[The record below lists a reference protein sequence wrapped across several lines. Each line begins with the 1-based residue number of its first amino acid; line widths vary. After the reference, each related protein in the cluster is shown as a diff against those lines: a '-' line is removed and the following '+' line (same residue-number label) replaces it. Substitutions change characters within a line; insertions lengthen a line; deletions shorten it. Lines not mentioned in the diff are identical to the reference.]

1 MEKQEIIIIGVAIA
15 IFLAVMSIFMVAS
28 IQQTPA
34 GITYDP
40 IKQPMVLPMK
50 ELTSST
56 DPVSGIILDHQKIN
70 TSGTS
75 PTNSA
80 YIGQVSTLDGSTW
93 IAAQAS
99 SSSNMNGKLGIVV
112 KVPTTNISTD
122 GQVLMQGVVRNSS
135 WALTKG
141 SIYYVNATT
150 PGTFSLVKSA
160 DKAVIQPVGW
170 GYNTTVLYFNPVI
183 NASANTM

>member
-1 MEKQEIIIIGVAIA
+1 MEKQEILIVGIAIA
-15 IFLAVMSIFMVAS
+15 IFLACVAIFMAAS
-28 IQQTPA
+28 VQQAPA

-40 IKQPMVLPMK
+40 TRQPMLLPMR

-56 DPVSGIILDHQKIN
+56 DPVSGIILDYQKIN
-70 TSGTS
+70 TSGS
-75 PTNSA
+75 APAASA
-80 YIGQVSTLDGSTW
+80 YIGQVATLDGSTW

-112 KVPTTNISTD
+112 KVPSTNVSAD
-122 GQVLMQGVVRNSS
+122 GQILMQGVVRNSS

-141 SIYYVNATT
+141 TTYYVNATT
-150 PGTFSLVKSA
+150 PGTFNSVKSA
-160 DKAVIQPVGW
+160 DTAEIQPIGW